1 MYSYRMDLEQMKT
14 IIETWTKKHQI
25 EVLRIIHQGTPSII
39 NENKSGIYV
48 NMTFL
53 TNETID
59 QLRQYIDYVQDQ
71 ESMLKPLETQKE
83 DFKNTFFIE
92 KEVKDNMIYSFRN
105 S

>member
-1 MYSYRMDLEQMKT
+1 MKM

-25 EVLRIIHQGTPSII
+25 EVLRIINEETPSII

-48 NMTFL
+48 NMTFM
-53 TNETID
+53 TNKIID
-59 QLRQYIDYVQDQ
+59 KLREYIEYVQDQ

-92 KEVKDNMIYSFRN
+92 KEVKDNILYSYRN

>member
-1 MYSYRMDLEQMKT
+1 MDLEQMKM

-25 EVLRIIHQGTPSII
+25 EVLRIINEETPSII

-48 NMTFL
+48 NMTFM
-53 TNETID
+53 TNKIID
-59 QLRQYIDYVQDQ
+59 KLREYIEYVQDQ

-92 KEVKDNMIYSFRN
+92 KEVKDNILYSYRN